1 MCPAAILG
9 ERACGKTTFLGLL
22 YAAQVRY
29 GTRVVDTFRFHAP
42 LQSLRLM
49 SQVYEGMKDSR
60 FPGATLKDEMTHI
73 EFMFGYRKALSGR
86 LPAVFRDKNWVN
98 PFAKLTFA
106 AYDVSGEDVQEFIDS
121 GVAASPII
129 QQLLKSHVVVILA
142 DCSRMTTAIDSP
154 AFRQMLHYDS
164 EVATL
169 LVALQTYKKQE
180 QSRMESQGLGDGSTM
195 IYPAIVLSKFDSL
208 RDDVLAKLGLHRGI
222 PDGSQLRRRKEYA
235 EALLRVFMPQ
245 TLSQIRGGKVAGVSF
260 DHAAY
265 FFSWVRTESAEAG
278 MQPVGAPRIVRKEF
292 SAEGGAEP
300 DFSYDDYVAFIE
312 HFRGVANKAPDEI
325 VEQSALLDTPATS
338 PS

>member
-22 YAAQVRY
+22 YAAQVKY

-73 EFMFGYRKALSGR
+73 EFMFGYRKSLAGR
-86 LPAVFRDKNWVN
+86 LPAALRDKNWVN
-98 PFAKLTFA
+98 PFAKLMFA

-169 LVALQTYKKQE
+169 LVSLQTYKKQE
-180 QSRMESQGLGDGSTM
+180 LSRMVSQGLTGTSSV

-222 PDGSQLRRRKEYA
+222 PEGNATRKRKEYA

-245 TLSQIRGGKVAGVSF
+245 TLSQIRGGKVAGISF

-265 FFSWVRTESAEAG
+265 FFSWVRTEAAEAG
-278 MQPVGAPRIVRKEF
+278 MQPVGAPRISRKGF
-292 SAEGGAEP
+292 SAEGGGEP

-312 HFRGVANKAPDEI
+312 HFRGIANKIPDEI
-325 VEQSALLDTPATS
+325 VEQSALLDAPPNAGS
-338 PS
+338 

>member
-22 YAAQVRY
+22 YAAQVKY
-29 GTRVVDTFRFHAP
+29 GTRVADTFRFHAP

-49 SQVYEGMKDSR
+49 SQVYEGMKDAR

-73 EFMFGYRKALSGR
+73 EFMFGYRKSLTGR
-86 LPAVFRDKNWVN
+86 LPAVLRNRNWVN
-98 PFAKLTFA
+98 PFAKLMFA

-142 DCSRMTTAIDSP
+142 DCSRMTTAVDSP
-154 AFRQMLHYDS
+154 PFRQMLHYDS

-169 LVALQTYKKQE
+169 LVSLQTYKKQE
-180 QSRMESQGLGDGSTM
+180 MDRMATQGLSGSNSV

-222 PDGSQLRRRKEYA
+222 PEGGETRRRREYA

-245 TLSQIRGGKVAGVSF
+245 TLSQIRGGKVAGVNF
-260 DHAAY
+260 DHTAY
-265 FFSWVRTESAEAG
+265 FFSWVRTEASEGG
-278 MQPVGAPRIVRKEF
+278 MQPVGAPRIVRKGF

-312 HFRGVANKAPDEI
+312 HFRSIADKVPDEI
-325 VEQSALLDTPATS
+325 VEQTALMDTPPGTTS
-338 PS
+338 

>member
-22 YAAQVRY
+22 YAAQVKY
-29 GTRVVDTFRFHAP
+29 GTRVADTFRLHAP

-49 SQVYEGMKDSR
+49 SQVYEGMKDAR

-73 EFMFGYRKALSGR
+73 EFMFGYRKSLAGR
-86 LPAVFRDKNWVN
+86 LPAVLKEKNWLN

-154 AFRQMLHYDS
+154 QYRQMLHYDS

-169 LVALQTYKKQE
+169 LVSLQTYKKQE
-180 QSRMESQGLGDGSTM
+180 LSRMQTQGLGTASTV

-222 PDGSQLRRRKEYA
+222 PDGSQVRRRKEYA

-245 TLSQIRGGKVAGVSF
+245 TLSQIRGGKVAGISF
-260 DHAAY
+260 DHSAY
-265 FFSWVRTESAEAG
+265 FFSWVKTESAEAG
-278 MQPVGAPRIVRKEF
+278 MQPVGAPRIVRKAF

-312 HFRGVANKAPDEI
+312 HFRGVANRVPDEI
-325 VEQSALLDTPATS
+325 VEQSALLDTPPGTTS
-338 PS
+338 